1 MRSRKLSEGGGE
13 AEEEED
19 DTHSTHSFPQRK
31 RRRGLSQF
39 YSKAQ
44 SFCCLEE
51 AFQTQHGASAAA
63 LEKKPKVHDTS
74 NNASSLLPRQLTS
87 SQSTPAQSHPIPT
100 ISRPAKADDPGQ
112 LSHSCPSSLSCL
124 TDICSA
130 LEHSSLSG
138 SESEEITRL
147 ATDRWPQGFA
157 SELQRLSVSASEQ
170 DSRGS
175 RSQQRKPPTG
185 PSQTAADKAR
195 RSLSVD
201 RSSASTYYLP

>member
-1 MRSRKLSEGGGE
+1 MRSRKSSEGGGE
-13 AEEEED
+13 ADEEED

-51 AFQTQHGASAAA
+51 AFQSHHGASAAG
-63 LEKKPKVHDTS
+63 LEKKPKHDTS
-74 NNASSLLPRQLTS
+74 NNASSVLPRQLAS

-100 ISRPAKADDPGQ
+100 GSRAPKLDDFGQ

-124 TDICSA
+124 TEICSA

-147 ATDRWPQGFA
+147 ATDRWPQGVA
-157 SELQRLSVSASEQ
+157 SELQRLSVSASEE

-175 RSQQRKPPTG
+175 RSQQRKAPTG
-185 PSQTAADKAR
+185 AAQPAADKAR